1 MIDPALSWQLFA
13 LINLP
18 FATLVNRL
26 SVIANCCMK
35 CVKFVHFFFKA
46 FPQSFQ
52 AHILLLMLMMLSRKV
67 DRQTP
72 LASAPPVILI
82 LIASDPSL
90 VHTLIR
96 IFIWPTSAR
105 NILIVGIAFLLFKG
119 WRSCLGEQ
127 QIEPNC
133 WSSHQMQLAYSQCI
147 FQKCA

>member
-1 MIDPALSWQLFA
+1 MIDPVQLFA

-26 SVIANCCMK
+26 SVITNCCMK
-35 CVKFVHFFFKA
+35 SVKFVHFFFKA

-52 AHILLLMLMMLSRKV
+52 VLLMLMMLSRRV

-90 VHTLIR
+90 VQTLTSPGFSSGPLQLE
-96 IFIWPTSAR
+96 IF
-105 NILIVGIAFLLFKG
+105 
-119 WRSCLGEQ
+119 
-127 QIEPNC
+127 
-133 WSSHQMQLAYSQCI
+133 
-147 FQKCA
+147 

>member
-1 MIDPALSWQLFA
+1 MIDPAQFFA

-52 AHILLLMLMMLSRKV
+52 GHVFILMLTMMSRKV

-90 VHTLIR
+90 VHTLTR
-96 IFIWPTSAR
+96 IFIWPTSDR
-105 NILIVGIAFLLFKG
+105 NILIWHCISPVPRLT
-119 WRSCLGEQ
+119 Q
-127 QIEPNC
+127 QATNRNC
-133 WSSHQMQLAYSQCI
+133 
-147 FQKCA
+147 